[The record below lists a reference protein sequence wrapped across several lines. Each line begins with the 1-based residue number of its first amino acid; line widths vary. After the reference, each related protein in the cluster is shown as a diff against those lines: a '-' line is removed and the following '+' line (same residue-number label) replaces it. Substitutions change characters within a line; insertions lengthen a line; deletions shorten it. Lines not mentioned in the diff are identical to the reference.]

1 MARDYTFRPTRVQAP
16 GDGWASP
23 QPTDIP
29 SPRPMYPTR
38 RMGKTPV
45 RRWFDAGEDQSH
57 PALRCHVGLTADGCG
72 REVEGVEPVME
83 RRITVRVRRILYAF
97 GWLVALALA
106 VGAGWKV

>member
-1 MARDYTFRPTRVQAP
+1 
-16 GDGWASP
+16 
-23 QPTDIP
+23 
-29 SPRPMYPTR
+29 MYPTR
-38 RMGKTPV
+38 PMGKTAG

-57 PALRCHVGLTADGCG
+57 PALRCHVGLIADGCG

-83 RRITVRVRRILYAF
+83 RRINVRVRRILYAF

>member
-1 MARDYTFRPTRVQAP
+1 VAP
-16 GDGWASP
+16 GGRVGVSPADRHSIPPADVPHPSDGEDSA
-23 QPTDIP
+23 
-29 SPRPMYPTR
+29 
-38 RMGKTPV
+38 

-57 PALRCHVGLTADGCG
+57 PALRCHVGLTFDGRG